1 VSKNCSHPGCCRQL
15 TGKLDTY
22 GTLDAPLCY
31 EHWREAL
38 DAIKAEFDQEVEARV
53 TALQSALWTGM
64 ETGGDA

>member
-1 VSKNCSHPGCCRQL
+1 
-15 TGKLDTY
+15 LDTY
-22 GTLDAPLCY
+22 GTLDAPLCC

-64 ETGGDA
+64 ETGG